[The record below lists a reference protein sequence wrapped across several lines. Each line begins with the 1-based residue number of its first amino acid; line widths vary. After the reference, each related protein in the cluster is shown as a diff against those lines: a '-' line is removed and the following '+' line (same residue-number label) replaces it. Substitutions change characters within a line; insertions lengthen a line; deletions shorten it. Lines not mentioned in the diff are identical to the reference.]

1 MGLFGTITGLIGAS
15 KKKKASKQAQA
26 AIEAKLNEAIGTS
39 NNATNL
45 IRGDYATA
53 RGVLDPTVTAMGD
66 LIGINGDPAAQS
78 ALDRLKASP
87 LYTSLFNTGEEA
99 VLQNAAATGG
109 IRGGNTQRGLADFGA
124 DTLASTIQQQLGNLS
139 GLAQIGLGGAGTIAN
154 VGTGTATNI
163 AELLN
168 KIGQAKAGGA
178 ITRGG
183 IGAGMWNT
191 AGSFLDKAAGA
202 GNIGGQI
209 KTAIGKI
216 F

>member
-15 KKKKASKQAQA
+15 KQKKASRA
-26 AIEAKLNEAIGTS
+26 AEAAMVDALNKGMARLD
-39 NNATNL
+39 TNL
-45 IRGDYATA
+45 ADTKSLLSP
-53 RGVLDPTVTAMGD
+53 VTETLDPTMGALGD
-66 LIGINGDPAAQS
+66 LLGINGSQGQQTAIDG
-78 ALDRLKASP
+78 LRTSP
-87 LYTSLFNTGEEA
+87 LYQSLFRNGQEA

-168 KIGQAKAGGA
+168 QIGQAKAGGA
-178 ITRGG
+178 LTRGG
-183 IGAGMWNT
+183 INAGMWNS
-191 AGSFLDKAAGA
+191 AGSFLDKTAGA